1 MPRFKLTDE
10 LLSEVREI
18 VFGPCTVVYETMT
31 LGEIREDIEN
41 YLKQNRVYMQG
52 EKKAIYTPG
61 LTITN
66 LKSWLLMRKDIEVWD
81 VNPETPFDR
90 TDKQIEAAKE
100 VEDRVR
106 RRLTT
111 NISKF
116 IERLRYANRPESG
129 TS

>member
-1 MPRFKLTDE
+1 MPRFKLTEE

-41 YLKQNRVYMQG
+41 YLKQNRVYMRG
-52 EKKAIYTPG
+52 EKKAVYIPS
-61 LTITN
+61 LTITTF
-66 LKSWLLMRKDIEVWD
+66 KSWLLLRKDIEVWD

-116 IERLRYANRPESG
+116 IERLRHANRPESG